1 MTIPGLTMGDM
12 VIDFMYDD
20 EIIRNIMEHY
30 YMMMKEF
37 RELEFL
43 RKFRRA
49 SKTSMKG
56 YEDIKISE
64 GDLVFY
70 QYQDKKA
77 WLGPEKV
84 FAINGGDVFIF
95 ANGNIRK
102 VPRCN
107 VQLCK
112 NGVEIEKG
120 KGGKNEAK
128 VQLEEQDI
136 GNDIEDKDVE
146 VVNKRVTRSMTDA

>member
-1 MTIPGLTMGDM
+1 
-12 VIDFMYDD
+12 
-20 EIIRNIMEHY
+20 
-30 YMMMKEF
+30 
-37 RELEFL
+37 
-43 RKFRRA
+43 
-49 SKTSMKG
+49 MKG

-70 QYQDKKA
+70 QNQDKKA

-84 FAINGGDVFIF
+84 FAINVCDVFIF

-107 VQLCK
+107 VQLCD

-120 KGGKNEAK
+120 KEGKNEAK
-128 VQLEEQDI
+128 VQFEEQGLVMVLKI
-136 GNDIEDKDVE
+136 
-146 VVNKRVTRSMTDA
+146 RM